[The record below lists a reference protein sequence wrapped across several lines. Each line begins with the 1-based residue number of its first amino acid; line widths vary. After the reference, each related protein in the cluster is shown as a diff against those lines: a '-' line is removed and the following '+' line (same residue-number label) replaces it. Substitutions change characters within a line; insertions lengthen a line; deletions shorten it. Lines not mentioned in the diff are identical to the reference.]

1 MYEVQFFF
9 YFLYL
14 YIYHIY
20 NLHNN
25 LNYLSIS
32 IPIPVSISISIPI
45 QHFINHVIFYI
56 LTRLV
61 ANISNFN
68 IYNLLNKHL
77 LIILQLLPSV

>member
-32 IPIPVSISISIPI
+32 IPISIPI
-45 QHFINHVIFYI
+45 PILHFINHVIFYI